1 VKQIKKIV
9 FCLISL
15 LTFIFWVPFVFAQSP
30 SPPNQLSDLNG
41 IFKIIINSITTIAI
55 LIFFIMMLLGGFR
68 FLFSGGDAKAVEKAR
83 DTLMHAVIG
92 LVVLILIWFLLLAVE
107 AVTGVEVT
115 NFYIG
120 IPGKP

>member
-1 VKQIKKIV
+1 
-9 FCLISL
+9 
-15 LTFIFWVPFVFAQSP
+15 
-30 SPPNQLSDLNG
+30 
-41 IFKIIINSITTIAI
+41 
-55 LIFFIMMLLGGFR
+55 MMLLGGFR